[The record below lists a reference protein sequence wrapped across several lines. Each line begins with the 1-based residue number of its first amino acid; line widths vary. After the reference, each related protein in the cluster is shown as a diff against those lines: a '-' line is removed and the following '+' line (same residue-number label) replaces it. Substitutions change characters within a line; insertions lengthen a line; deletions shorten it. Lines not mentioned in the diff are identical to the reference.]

1 MFRLKIRAYFSL
13 ERSNYGKIYCTP
25 ESGALSKN
33 LAIALPSSVTCI
45 AVIGIFLRSHVLPF
59 SNSPYV
65 RPHKRLVL

>member
-25 ESGALSKN
+25 ESGALLK
-33 LAIALPSSVTCI
+33 LAIALLSSVACI
-45 AVIGIFLRSHVLPF
+45 AVTGIFLRSHVLPF

-65 RPHKRLVL
+65 RPHKHLVL